1 MTVTTVD
8 NLTLL
13 EERVEGLVKQ
23 MEKIAKENETLRETN
38 KGMKAQIEDAQ
49 RDSGHFKSE
58 IKRLEKEIKGSLGK
72 EDVIR
77 DRLQGILDKID
88 AITGEISSAAPVE

>member
-1 MTVTTVD
+1 MTGTTVD
-8 NLTLL
+8 NLSLL
-13 EERVEGLVKQ
+13 EERVEGLVKRT
-23 MEKIAKENETLRETN
+23 EKIVEENATLREKN
-38 KGMKAQIEDAQ
+38 KEMKAQIEEAQ
-49 RDSGHFKSE
+49 HDSGRLKSE